1 MKPTASA
8 VSAVKNE
15 VKPAKGNVLTVAVKT
30 TESAKEVVTP
40 APVTI
45 PVNNEPVIKPIPS
58 ISDLMEKAEKLH
70 LLKEKYDDLT
80 RKRKSL
86 DAFEISH
93 DKENAQIEIVD
104 ANGLEFNS
112 SNPRCIAQVLD
123 IWKQDYANAIEVT
136 EQKIRTLMGA

>member
-8 VSAVKNE
+8 TSALKND
-15 VKPAKGNVLTVAVKT
+15 VKPTKGTVLTVAVKNEKTEVKPTPSTIT
-30 TESAKEVVTP
+30 TST
-40 APVTI
+40 
-45 PVNNEPVIKPIPS
+45 NEPQLKPVPS

-93 DKENAQIEIVD
+93 DKENAQMEIVD

-123 IWKQDYANAIEVT
+123 IWKKDYADAIDAT
-136 EQKIRTLMGA
+136 EQKIRSLMAV

>member
-1 MKPTASA
+1 MKPTVSA
-8 VSAVKNE
+8 TSAVKND
-15 VKPAKGNVLTVAVKT
+15 VKPTKGAVLSVSINNGK
-30 TESAKEVVTP
+30 KEENP
-40 APVTI
+40 APVVI
-45 PVNNEPVIKPIPS
+45 PTPVVNNELKPVPS

-93 DKENAQIEIVD
+93 DKENAQMEIVD

-112 SNPRCIAQVLD
+112 SNPRCIAQVID
-123 IWKQDYANAIEVT
+123 IWKQDYAAAIDTT
-136 EQKIRTLMGA
+136 EQKIRSLMGA

>member
-1 MKPTASA
+1 MKPTANA
-8 VSAVKNE
+8 VSVVKKE
-15 VKPAKGNVLTVAVKT
+15 EKPTTGVVLTVAANSIK
-30 TESAKEVVTP
+30 KEEQKPSV
-40 APVTI
+40 
-45 PVNNEPVIKPIPS
+45 PVITPQTEAQKPVPS

-80 RKRKSL
+80 KKRKSL

-104 ANGLEFNS
+104 ANGMEFQS
-112 SNPRCIAQVLD
+112 GNPRCIAQVID
-123 IWKQDYANAIEVT
+123 IWKQDYASAIEST